1 MSATLRQLLTPLALV
16 VLSPAAMAQLIED
29 IDWRQEGPHAVANI
43 RFVTAV
49 QLQKVTTSRGGDLGQ
64 AFYAVL
70 PTRERIQ
77 MVGAQRKVP
86 AVAGLPDITVTDESV
101 GRGELSRRLIIR
113 LSKAVPFR
121 IRSGKGN
128 RSIEMVLTG
137 LGDAVAKAAPVAK
150 PLAPAPENNF
160 LITLQSSASPGEPI
174 QASVP
179 AKLQDYQTF
188 TAQRTVDGR
197 TVYDINLGYFAT
209 RAEADAALTLVKP
222 RFPQAAVVAV
232 GAATAAAAASPT
244 APGTSAVEVEAKA
257 SELMAVAQAAL
268 DKGDMALAVD
278 ALGQLLSL
286 PPNAQSRAA
295 QERIGMARQ
304 KAGDTER
311 ARAEFDTFLA
321 LYPNGADSDRVR
333 QALASLPAKAAA
345 PAPVAATPASNWSGS
360 VGAFYFGGKSKERNQ
375 EFQDSPISG
384 LPELVSDNTI
394 SDTDLGQF
402 QTSVDLNWRRRD
414 AESDSRFVFRNA
426 YTHNLENRDKS
437 KNRLTALYYDRKSL
451 VNGTSFRIGRQSPV
465 GGGILYRFDGL
476 QAGYTFAPKW
486 RINAAAGVPTD
497 ELLQTQRSLY
507 SVWLDAEALTSELS
521 GSLYA
526 NQQMIDGE
534 VDRRALGVELRY
546 FSGGVSVSSQFDHD
560 TVIGGLNIA
569 SVQGTW
575 QLPDNTIFNFLYDRR
590 ATPLLS
596 LGNILFFQDP
606 MLPTPAQRVQDLLA
620 TTSVDVLREQ
630 VKAVTAYQKQVAA
643 GVTTPVNANWQVGG
657 DIRLTNVDEV
667 KPVPVILPTGQPST
681 GNLWSVGGQLIGS
694 NLYSQSDT
702 HVFLATA
709 LKGPTYQGLLLS
721 YNNLT
726 SWADG
731 WRLEPSL
738 RYYRQTEDSTSVK
751 TERWTPGMRASL
763 KLRRNTSV
771 ESELSYE
778 MTKRNGPLI
787 SESSDRLYYY
797 LGARYDF

>member
-1 MSATLRQLLTPLALV
+1 MSATLRQLFTPLALA

-29 IDWRQEGPHAVANI
+29 IDWRQDGPNAVANI

-77 MVGAQRKVP
+77 MVGAQRKMP
-86 AVAGLPDITVTDESV
+86 AVPGLPDIAVTDESV

-137 LGDAVAKAAPVAK
+137 LGDAVARAVPPAK
-150 PLAPAPENNF
+150 PAPSAPENNF
-160 LITLQSSASPGEPI
+160 LITLQSSANPGEPM

-179 AKLQDYQTF
+179 AKLQDFQTF

-197 TVYDINLGYFAT
+197 TLYDINLGYFAT
-209 RAEADAALTLVKP
+209 RSEADAALALVRP
-222 RFPQAAVVAV
+222 RFPQAMVVAL
-232 GAATAAAAASPT
+232 GATAAAAPVV
-244 APGTSAVEVEAKA
+244 PGASAVDVEARA
-257 SELMAVAQAAL
+257 SELMASAKTAL
-268 DKGDMALAVD
+268 DKGDTALAVD
-278 ALGQLLSL
+278 ALGQLLAL
-286 PPNAQSRAA
+286 PPNAQSRSA
-295 QERIGMARQ
+295 QELIGTARQ
-304 KAGDTER
+304 QAGDTER

-321 LYPNGADSDRVR
+321 LYPTGADSDRVR
-333 QALASLPAKAAA
+333 QALAALPAKAAA
-345 PAPVAATPASNWSGS
+345 PEPAAAAPASNWSGS
-360 VGAFYFGGKSKERNQ
+360 VSAFYFGGKSKERSQ

-394 SDTDLGQF
+394 SDTDQGQL
-402 QTSVDLNWRRRD
+402 QTSVDLNWRKRD
-414 AESDSRFVFRNA
+414 TESDSRFVFRNA
-426 YTHNLENRDKS
+426 YTENLEDRDKS

-451 VNGTSFRIGRQSPV
+451 VNGTSFRVGRQSPV
-465 GGGILYRFDGL
+465 GGGILYRFDGV

-486 RINAAAGVPTD
+486 RVNAAAGVPTD
-497 ELLQTQRSLY
+497 DLLETRRSLY
-507 SVWLDAEALTSELS
+507 SVWVDADALTSELS

-534 VDRRALGVELRY
+534 VDRRAVGVELRY

-606 MLPTPAQRVQDLLA
+606 TLPTPAQRVEDLLA
-620 TTSVDVLREQ
+620 TASVEALRDQ
-630 VKAVTAYQKQVAA
+630 VKAITAYQKQVVF

-657 DIRLTNVDEV
+657 DIRLTNVGEV
-667 KPVPVILPTGQPST
+667 RPVPVILPSGQPST
-681 GNLWSVGGQLIGS
+681 GDLWSVGGQLIGS

-702 HVFLATA
+702 HVFLANA

-726 SWADG
+726 SRPDG

-738 RYYRQTEDSTSVK
+738 RFYRQTEDTTGIK
-751 TERWTPGMRASL
+751 TERWTPGMRVSL
-763 KLRRNTSV
+763 KLQRNTSL

-797 LGARYDF
+797 LGARYDL

>member
-1 MSATLRQLLTPLALV
+1 MRATLRQLITPLALA

-29 IDWRQEGPHAVANI
+29 IDWRQEGPNAVANI

-77 MVGAQRKVP
+77 LIGAQRKVP
-86 AVAGLPDITVTDESV
+86 AVPGLPDITVTDESV

-113 LSKAVPFR
+113 LSKSVPFR

-128 RSIEMVLTG
+128 RSLEMVLTG
-137 LGDAVAKAAPVAK
+137 LGDAVARAVPVPKPAAPA
-150 PLAPAPENNF
+150 LENNF
-160 LITLQSSASPGEPI
+160 LITLQSSATPGEPM
-174 QASVP
+174 QSSVP
-179 AKLQDYQTF
+179 AKLQDYQIF
-188 TAQRTVDGR
+188 TAQRTVEGR
-197 TVYDINLGYFAT
+197 TQYDINLGYFAT
-209 RAEADAALTLVKP
+209 REEADAALTLVRP
-222 RFPQAAVVAV
+222 RFPQAAVVPL
-232 GAATAAAAASPT
+232 GAAAAATT
-244 APGTSAVEVEAKA
+244 AAPAVAGTSAVEVEAKS
-257 SELMAVAQAAL
+257 SELMGTAKAQL
-268 DKGDMALAVD
+268 DKGETALAVET
-278 ALGQLLSL
+278 LSQLLSL
-286 PPNAQSRAA
+286 PPNAQSRSA
-295 QERIGMARQ
+295 QELIGMARQ

-311 ARAEFDTFLA
+311 ARAEFETFLA
-321 LYPNGADSDRVR
+321 LYPTGADSDRVR
-333 QALASLPAKAAA
+333 QALAALPAKAAA
-345 PAPVAATPASNWSGS
+345 PAVAAATPASNWSGS
-360 VGAFYFGGKSKERNQ
+360 VSAFYFGGKSKERSQ

-394 SDTDLGQF
+394 SDTDQGQF
-402 QTSVDLNWRRRD
+402 QTSVDLNWRQRD

-426 YTHNLENRDKS
+426 YTENLEDRDKS

-476 QAGYTFAPKW
+476 QAGYTFVPKW
-486 RINAAAGVPTD
+486 RVNAAAGVPTD
-497 ELLQTQRSLY
+497 DLLQTQRSLY
-507 SVWLDAEALTSELS
+507 SVWVDAEALTSELS

-534 VDRRALGVELRY
+534 VDRRAVGVELRY

-560 TVIGGLNIA
+560 TVIGGSNIA

-606 MLPTPAQRVQDLLA
+606 TLPTPAQRVQDLLA
-620 TTSVDVLREQ
+620 TTSVDVLRDQ
-630 VKAVTAYQKQVAA
+630 VKSVTAYQKQAA
-643 GVTTPVNANWQVGG
+643 FGVTTPLNANWQVGG
-657 DIRLTNVDEV
+657 DIRLTNVGEV
-667 KPVPVILPTGQPST
+667 RPVPVILPSGQPST

-694 NLYSQSDT
+694 NLYSQADT
-702 HVFLATA
+702 HVFLATG
-709 LKGPTYQGLLLS
+709 LKGPTYKGLLLS

-738 RYYRQTEDSTSVK
+738 RYYRQTEDTTSVK
-751 TERWTPGMRASL
+751 TERWTPGMRVSL
-763 KLRRNTSV
+763 KVKRNTSL

-778 MTKRNGPLI
+778 MTKRNGPQI